1 MNYFNSTMTADD
13 AKKLFRKLAV
23 ELHPDKAS
31 EENKGKA
38 HLAFI
43 KLKHEYEA
51 YLKGSHCFTSKQA
64 SDETNAMDEF
74 IKANEF
80 IKSFAGV
87 TVELT
92 GSWVWLCG
100 NTYPYKNEIKE
111 KGFAFSGAKKKWYK
125 APHELDSTKRKR
137 GTSFEK
143 IKTTYGYDA
152 LTMTGAKAIQ

>member
-1 MNYFNSTMTADD
+1 MNYFNSTMTADE
-13 AKKLFRKLAV
+13 AKALYRKLAIQ
-23 ELHPDKAS
+23 LHPDKPT
-31 EENKGKA
+31 GD

-43 KLKHEYEA
+43 RLQKEYEN
-51 YLKGSHCFTSKQA
+51 YLKGNHCFTSKQA
-64 SDETNAMDEF
+64 SDETTAMDEF

-80 IKSFAGV
+80 IKAFAGV

-100 NTYPYKNEIKE
+100 NTYPYKDQIKE

-125 APHELDSTKRKR
+125 APHELDGKKKR

-143 IKTTYGYDA
+143 IKTTYGYTAVKIEDTTVK
-152 LTMTGAKAIQ
+152 LK